1 MINMLIYSRNPWR
14 NNMNIMRPEIRGHKK
29 DPDRTS
35 RDDTKAK
42 PKTTPHGTNSWLEMM
57 PLEKGKA
64 THSSILVWRI
74 AWTTV

>member
-57 PLEKGKA
+57 SKTSKTKEKSLQGSKKENK
-64 THSSILVWRI
+64 T
-74 AWTTV
+74 